1 MDLSAVDASAGRL
14 LDGRYRIEA
23 TVASG
28 GMATVYRALDTRL
41 DRIVALKVMHP
52 ELAVDGEFVSRF
64 ISEARAAAKLSHSA
78 VVGVF
83 DQGEDGGSVYLSME
97 YVDGRTLRQIL
108 RERGRLTPVEA
119 LDMIEPVLAA
129 LAEAH
134 EAGIVH
140 CDVKPENVLVS
151 ENGKVKVA
159 DFGLARALAD
169 PAGTDGPLL
178 GTVNY
183 ISPEQALGGAA
194 TPRSDVYAVGIMLY
208 ELLTG
213 SPPHA
218 AATDEAV
225 VRNHID
231 RDVPPPSAVDGTV
244 SPAIDDLVRRL
255 TARDPHHRYPS
266 AETAELA
273 IEQARRSAG
282 SHVEGIESLDS
293 AGVSVGEALHRA
305 GDGPPAGQQTSLL
318 PVTPPAEQ
326 GTRGRRASALPATT
340 RRPATARRAAPARRA
355 SSSRRPS
362 GRRGGPQWRQFA
374 MLGVLIALIGGVI
387 AGAWWLGEGRYIET
401 PSLLD
406 MTFEEA
412 QQRAAQD
419 GLRIVNGGTEPSDVY
434 AEGRVMRTD
443 PGPGAKALRGVN
455 VVVILSS
462 GPDLVGVPDVRN
474 LPRADAE
481 LKLAD
486 AGLTADVTEEY
497 STDVDEGRV
506 ISQSEEPGS
515 EVKRDSTIAL
525 VVSQGPEPLE
535 ITDYTGRDAE
545 QAQQELTELG
555 FKVEISEGE
564 NRNVP
569 PGIVISQEP
578 RFGTGYAGDTIEL
591 EVAGGPSE
599 IRMPSVLGMPVEQAE
614 QHLRN
619 LGFEKIKIEE
629 RGDFLGLVVRQKP
642 NAGEEVKLDKEVV
655 LFVR

>member
-64 ISEARAAAKLSHSA
+64 ISEARAAAKLSHPA

-213 SPPHA
+213 SPPHS

-282 SHVEGIESLDS
+282 SHAEGIESLDS

-374 MLGVLIALIGGVI
+374 VLGVLIALIGGVI

-481 LKLAD
+481 QKLAD